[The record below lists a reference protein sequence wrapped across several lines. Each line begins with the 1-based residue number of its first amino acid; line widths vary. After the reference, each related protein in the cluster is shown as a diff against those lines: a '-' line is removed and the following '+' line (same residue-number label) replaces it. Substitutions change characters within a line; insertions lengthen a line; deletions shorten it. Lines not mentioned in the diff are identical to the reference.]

1 MFEITGKFA
10 TAKIYAEPHFIEETA
25 STQIKALCD
34 SEYTEGSNI
43 AIMPDCHAGKG
54 CVIGFTQTLP
64 NKMVIPSLVGCDIG
78 CGMEAIHL
86 QDIDFSDEKNLQR
99 LDMACHR
106 DVKSGF
112 DIWDTPHS
120 FADIVE
126 NDLKEMIAPI
136 DFDKAM
142 RSIGS
147 LGSGNHFIELNKSED
162 GTYWLVIHTGS
173 RHLGLEVEGYYTKLA
188 ETSEGSQ
195 FAAVKGQAFE
205 DYIHD
210 MRIAQKFASINRQA
224 ISRQISDS
232 FKFCARHIVGADAGI
247 VETIHNY
254 IDLENMIVRKG
265 AIRLSDGE
273 LAIIPM
279 NMADGSLI
287 VRGKGNVDWN
297 QSGPHGAG
305 RLMSR
310 GQARKTLTMEDFK
323 DSMKGIYSTT
333 VCKDTIDESKMAY
346 KPMKSIVD
354 AIKDTCEIVEIVKP
368 VYNFKAAEKRRH

>member
-1 MFEITGKFA
+1 
-10 TAKIYAEPHFIEETA
+10 
-25 STQIKALCD
+25 
-34 SEYTEGSNI
+34 
-43 AIMPDCHAGKG
+43 
-54 CVIGFTQTLP
+54 
-64 NKMVIPSLVGCDIG
+64 MVIPSLVGCDIG

-86 QDIDFSDEKNLQR
+86 QGIDFSNEKNLQR

-106 DVKSGF
+106 DIKSGF
-112 DIWDTPHS
+112 DIWDKPHS
-120 FADIVE
+120 FAAEIEDE
-126 NDLKEMIAPI
+126 LKEMIAPI

-287 VRGKGNVDWN
+287 VRGKGNVGWN

-310 GQARKTLTMEDFK
+310 GQARRTLTMEDFK

-346 KPMKSIVD
+346 KPMKSIID

-368 VYNFKAAEKRRH
+368 VYNFKAAEKRHH